1 MRFLY
6 SFTFWALS
14 LILLSACASEAP
26 PFVPPLSR
34 ALPTSEAPWP
44 EGKVLAICY
53 HDIEDQEADQNYV
66 SVRTANL
73 IAQLNW
79 LHDNG
84 YQAVSIDQVLA
95 ARLGTKPLPEK
106 AILLTFDDGYSSFY
120 DRVMPL
126 LEAYNWPA
134 VFAPVGAWV
143 STPLDSPVDFAGIPT
158 DRHKFATWEQIKR
171 MANNPLVEIAAHT
184 NNMHTGALANPQGNL
199 EPSAANRHYD
209 PVQKS
214 YENDEQAQTRW
225 RQDIVQISAKIEQA
239 TGRKPRVWVWPYGQQ
254 NGEVLKI
261 AADNGYSIA
270 LTLNDGMSS
279 LSTIKQGPRLLVSGD
294 PEIGQ
299 FVSSI
304 LNIRETNSMRVA
316 HVDLDYVYD
325 SDPVQMDKNIGTLV
339 QRIHDLGINT
349 VFLQAFADPEGDGTV
364 RQTYFPNSRL
374 PMRADLFNR
383 TSWQLQTRAQ
393 VKVYAWMPVLS
404 FALDKTLPRVQ
415 RWDPETD
422 ASSVDPKQY
431 QRLSPFNAEARKQI
445 TDIYKDLARYSN
457 FDGLLFHDDALLSD
471 FEDVS
476 PDALA
481 AYGKAGLPQTI
492 SALRDDPETLKQWTQ
507 FKTRYLTDFTLEL
520 AKQVKDIRGPQVLT
534 ARNIYAQPIMNP
546 ASETWYA
553 QNLDNFLA
561 SYDWTAPMAM
571 PLMEGI
577 KLEHSNAWLEQMVDI
592 IGQRPGALKR
602 TVFELQAR
610 DWSKPGSPPI
620 AAKQIAQWMTRLQW
634 KGVVNYGYYPDDFV
648 SNQPEVEQIRPEFS
662 NAWTPPQ

>member
-1 MRFLY
+1 MRYLSKIFLCG
-6 SFTFWALS
+6 LC

-26 PFVPPLSR
+26 PFVPPLGR
-34 ALPTSEAPWP
+34 TLPTSEAPWP
-44 EGKVLAICY
+44 KGQVLAICY

-79 LHDNG
+79 LHDND
-84 YQAVSIDQVLA
+84 YIAVSIDQIIA
-95 ARLGTKPLPEK
+95 AREGGKALPDK

-126 LEAYNWPA
+126 LEAYKWPA

-143 STPLDSPVDFAGIPT
+143 STPLSSPVDFAGLPT
-158 DRHKFATWEQIKR
+158 DRRKFATWAQIKR
-171 MANNPLVEIAAHT
+171 MANNPLIEIAAHT

-209 PVQKS
+209 PVLKR
-214 YENDEQAQTRW
+214 YETDQQAQARW
-225 RQDIVQISAKIEQA
+225 RQDITQISAKIENA

-254 NGEVLKI
+254 NGEVLNI
-261 AADNGYSIA
+261 VAQNGYSIA

-279 LSTIKQGPRLLVSGD
+279 ISTIKEGPRHLVSGD

-299 FVSSI
+299 FASSI
-304 LNIRETNSMRVA
+304 LSIRETNSMRVA

-325 SDPVQMDKNIGTLV
+325 PDPTQMDKNIGTLV
-339 QRIHDLGINT
+339 QRIYDLGINT

-364 RQTYFPNSRL
+364 RQTYFPNRHL

-383 TSWQLQTRAQ
+383 ASWQLQTRAHVQ
-393 VKVYAWMPVLS
+393 VYAWMPVLS
-404 FALDKTLPRVQ
+404 FALDNRLPRVQ
-415 RWDPETD
+415 RWDPKTGIK
-422 ASSVDPKQY
+422 SVDPKQY
-431 QRLSPFNAEARKQI
+431 QRLSPFNPEARKQI
-445 TDIYKDLARYSN
+445 TEIYQDLARYSN
-457 FDGLLFHDDALLSD
+457 FNGLLFHDDALLSD
-471 FEDVS
+471 FEDAS
-476 PDALA
+476 PDALE
-481 AYGKAGLPQTI
+481 AYGNAGLPSTI
-492 SALRDDPETLKQWTQ
+492 EELRNTPEILKKWTQ
-507 FKTRYLTDFTLEL
+507 FKTNALTNFTLEL
-520 AKQVKDIRGPQVLT
+520 ANQVKQIRGPQVLT

-577 KLEHSNAWLEQMVDI
+577 KPEDSNAWLDQMVDI
-592 IGQRPGALKR
+592 ISKRPGALDR

-610 DWSKPGSPPI
+610 DWSKPDSPPV
-620 AAKQIAQWMTRLQW
+620 ASKQLAQWMTRLQW
-634 KGVVNYGYYPDDFV
+634 KGAVNYGYYPDDFV
-648 SNQPEVEQIRPEFS
+648 RNLPEVEQVRPTFS
-662 NAWTPPQ
+662 NAWMPEP

>member
-1 MRFLY
+1 MRLLYKFIFL
-6 SFTFWALS
+6 ALS
-14 LILLSACASEAP
+14 LIFLTACASEGP
-26 PFVPPLSR
+26 PFVPPLAR

-79 LHDNG
+79 LHDSG

-95 ARLGTKPLPEK
+95 ARTGKKPLPEK

-120 DRVMPL
+120 DRVLPL

-143 STPLDSPVDFAGIPT
+143 STPLNSPVDFAGMPT
-158 DRHKFATWEQIKR
+158 ERKKFATWDQIKR

-209 PVQKS
+209 PVQKR
-214 YENDEQAQTRW
+214 YETDAEAKARW
-225 RQDIVQISAKIEQA
+225 SEDIAQISTKIQRA

-254 NGEVLKI
+254 NGEVLNI
-261 AADNGYSIA
+261 VAENGYSIA

-279 LSTIKQGPRLLVSGD
+279 ISDLKEGPRYLVSGD
-294 PEIGQ
+294 PEIDQ
-299 FVSSI
+299 FASAI
-304 LNIRETNSMRVA
+304 LNIAETGSMRVA

-325 SDPVQMDKNIGTLV
+325 PDPQQMDKNIGSLI
-339 QRIHDLGINT
+339 QRIYDLGINT
-349 VFLQAFADPEGDGTV
+349 VFLQAFADPKGDGTV
-364 RQTYFPNSRL
+364 SETYFPNSVL

-383 TSWQLQTRAQ
+383 ASWQLQTRAHVQ
-393 VKVYAWMPVLS
+393 VYAWMPVLS
-404 FALDKTLPRVQ
+404 FDLDKKLPRVQ
-415 RWDPETD
+415 RWDPETG
-422 ASSVDPKQY
+422 ALSVDPKQY

-445 TDIYKDLARYSN
+445 TALYQDLARYSN
-457 FDGLLFHDDALLSD
+457 FNGVLFHDDALLSD
-471 FEDVS
+471 FEDAS

-481 AYGKAGLPQTI
+481 AYRKAGLPGDIAQ
-492 SALRDDPETLKQWTQ
+492 LRGDSETLQKWTE
-507 FKTRYLTDFTLEL
+507 FKTAYLTDFTLEL
-520 AKQVKDIRGPQVLT
+520 ADKVKAIRGPHVRT
-534 ARNIYAQPIMNP
+534 ARNIYAEPIMNP
-546 ASETWYA
+546 ESETWFA

-571 PLMEGI
+571 PLMEGV
-577 KLEHSNAWLEQMVDI
+577 KLEDSNAWLEKMVAI
-592 IGQRPGALKR
+592 IDKRPGALKR

-610 DWSKPGSPPI
+610 DWSKPNAPAI
-620 AAKQIAQWMTRLQW
+620 DAKQLAQWMQRLQW
-634 KGVVNYGYYPDDFV
+634 KGVANYGYYPDNFV
-648 SNQPEVEQIRPEFS
+648 RNEPALEEIRPAFS
-662 NAWTPPQ
+662 NAWTPQP